1 MTSIISHY
9 SPSKVGDH
17 DVVSASSQTDN
28 KQFVDRYERK
38 FYYLRLSITDVCNF
52 KCTYCLPDG
61 YHPTG
66 RKNSSFLN
74 QAEIKRIVNAFA
86 DCGTTKV
93 RITGGEPTLRKDF
106 TEIVASVA
114 GTRGIKKVAMTTNG
128 YRMAKQVD
136 SWKDAGLTNI
146 NVSVDSLDPKL
157 FHQITGENK
166 FHDVMNGIERA
177 LEIGYEQ
184 IKVNVVLLKQYNG
197 SALPSFL
204 HWIKSRPIQLR
215 FIELMQTGEM
225 DSLFQE
231 QHQSGV
237 SIRNH
242 LIANGW
248 LLKVKEANDGPAQV
262 FVHPDYQGEI
272 GLIMPYEKGFCE
284 TCNRLRVSA
293 TGKLHLCLFGDHGV
307 ELRDLLQ
314 QDQQEPQLI
323 ERIQSALDSKSV
335 SHFLQDG
342 NTGMTPH
349 LASIGG

>member
-1 MTSIISHY
+1 M
-9 SPSKVGDH
+9 
-17 DVVSASSQTDN
+17 
-28 KQFVDRYERK
+28 
-38 FYYLRLSITDVCNF
+38 
-52 KCTYCLPDG
+52 
-61 YHPTG
+61 
-66 RKNSSFLN
+66 
-74 QAEIKRIVNAFA
+74 NAFA

-106 TEIVASVA
+106 TDIVASVA
-114 GTRGIKKVAMTTNG
+114 DTRGIKKVAMTTNG

-197 SALPSFL
+197 NALPSFL

-262 FVHPDYQGEI
+262 FIHPDYLGEI

-293 TGKLHLCLFGDHGV
+293 TGKLHLCLFGEEGV

-314 QDQQEPQLI
+314 QDEQEKDLI
-323 ERIQSALDSKSV
+323 ARIQGALNTKSV
-335 SHFLQDG
+335 SHFLQEG
-342 NTGMTPH
+342 KTGMTPH